1 MVNHM
6 PKEHII
12 EQLPDYALGILS
24 AEENRHIER
33 HVDTCA
39 LCQRELTTFEAIAGE
54 LAFAVPAVEPS
65 TGLEARLMDAAART
79 PQQSATPGRSWWE
92 TLKALFAHPV
102 PAWSLG
108 AVAVTLIAILFAVWS
123 SQPSAPTIPDGIQ
136 TIAMVGTTAAPEA
149 SGLLVI
155 DPTSNKG
162 TLIVED
168 LPALD
173 SEHQYQLWVIRDGTR
188 ISGAIFSVDETGYST
203 IEVTSPRPLSEYS
216 AFGITIEPFGGSPGP
231 TGDKVLGGSL

>member
-6 PKEHII
+6 PEEHVI

-24 AEENRHIER
+24 AEETRHIER

-39 LCQRELTTFEAIAGE
+39 LCRRELATFDAIAGE
-54 LAFAVPAVEPS
+54 LALAVPAVEPPA
-65 TGLEARLMDAAART
+65 GLEARLMDAVART
-79 PQQSATPGRSWWE
+79 SQQPATPRPSWWE
-92 TLKALFAHPV
+92 TLKAIFARPV

-108 AVAVTLIAILFAVWS
+108 AVAVALIAILFAVWS
-123 SQPSAPTIPDGIQ
+123 SQPSAPTIPDGMQ

-155 DPTSNKG
+155 DPTGNKG

-168 LPALD
+168 LPVLD
-173 SEHQYQLWVIRDGTR
+173 PEHQYQLWVIRDGTR
-188 ISGAIFSVDETGYST
+188 TSGAIFSVDETGYGT
-203 IEVTSPRPLSEYS
+203 IEVTSPRPLSEYG